1 MKKVITMIALT
12 AFLAGNVAV
21 SYGQDGEK
29 AAKTTKTEKKKK
41 KCDKSTCCSKTPNKT
56 TN

>member
-12 AFLAGNVAV
+12 AFLGGNVAI

-41 KCDKSTCCSKTPNKT
+41 KCDKTTCCSKTPNKT